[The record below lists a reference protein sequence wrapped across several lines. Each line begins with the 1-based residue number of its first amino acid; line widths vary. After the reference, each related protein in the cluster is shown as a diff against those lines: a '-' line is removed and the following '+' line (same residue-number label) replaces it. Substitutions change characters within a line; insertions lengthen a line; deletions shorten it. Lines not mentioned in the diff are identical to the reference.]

1 MSLKK
6 IDSSELYNNIID
18 KVTIIVSEVRK
29 MAVTCKFRTHVQSY
43 HNEMTDLILL
53 RKVTICK
60 YNETSQHLFFFFLIL
75 I

>member
-1 MSLKK
+1 MSLQK

-43 HNEMTDLILL
+43 HNEMSD
-53 RKVTICK
+53 
-60 YNETSQHLFFFFLIL
+60 
-75 I
+75 